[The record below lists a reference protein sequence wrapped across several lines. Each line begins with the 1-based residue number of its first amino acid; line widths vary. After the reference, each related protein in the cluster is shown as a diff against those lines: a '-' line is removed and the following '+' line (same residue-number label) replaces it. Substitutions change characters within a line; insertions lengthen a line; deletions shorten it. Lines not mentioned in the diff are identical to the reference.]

1 MDEQEA
7 SKKSELAKSVV
18 GRHCSLRALKTIET
32 DANVRLLDHG
42 DVVGSIANRQR
53 HRIAAF
59 FDLERFVSIV

>member
-1 MDEQEA
+1 MDEQKP
-7 SKKSELAKSVV
+7 SKESELAKSVV
-18 GRHCSLRALKTIET
+18 GRHGSLGALETIET

-59 FDLERFVSIV
+59 FDLKRFVSIV